1 MLERVFVIT
10 ADWNP
15 ANVKG
20 DAFWRADPTFDQ
32 YVGGFP
38 RETDRGFVAEVN
50 GEPVGMVWS
59 RYFTADAPGYGF
71 VSAGIPELGI
81 GIVDGFRG
89 RGIGRGLIETMIAAT
104 PAISA
109 SAWRTVIRRSD
120 CTALSAS
127 SRWAG
132 SARRRRCCAGHPDD
146 SRSQNVGMR
155 IIRSGD
161 SLDVSSA

>member
-104 PAISA
+104 PGDLSLSVEDGNPAIGLYRSVGFEPVGRFGQATTMLRRA
-109 SAWRTVIRRSD
+109 S
-120 CTALSAS
+120 
-127 SRWAG
+127 
-132 SARRRRCCAGHPDD
+132 
-146 SRSQNVGMR
+146 
-155 IIRSGD
+155 
-161 SLDVSSA
+161 